1 MPKSTLNA
9 AVHRLIEGVS
19 TRVLGKR
26 KFEDDDKVSVNNG
39 VELPCDIFSRLRREE
54 WFDA

>member
-1 MPKSTLNA
+1 LNA

-39 VELPCDIFSRLRREE
+39 VELPCDIFSPVLQSLWRVHCRPSL
-54 WFDA
+54 